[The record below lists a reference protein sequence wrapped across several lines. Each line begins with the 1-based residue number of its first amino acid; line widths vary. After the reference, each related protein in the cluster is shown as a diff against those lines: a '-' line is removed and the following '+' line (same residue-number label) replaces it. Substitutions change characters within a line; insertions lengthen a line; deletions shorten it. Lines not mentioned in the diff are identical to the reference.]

1 MGPQAQTRPL
11 LTSPLAQSSFHP
23 YPIRIC
29 PLVSARIHGEELA
42 GSGFACLRN
51 DKGVR
56 GLADRG
62 HQGEREGNMAR
73 HVRWSVWVGRLGRR
87 TVGLLAVL
95 GFSVGATVAL
105 ASAAGNHNL
114 TSIGD
119 VAELN
124 DGAIIQQSFL
134 AVVGTGNLNPF
145 LRVQDRPVEDGYNT
159 SHRLNGTPKI
169 VYEGG
174 AATDDDT
181 DKSTHDLLL
190 NTVPIVSYEGGLYR
204 EFRLDLNEDQSD
216 GNLVSLDAVGVWVGT
231 RGFINAFD
239 PVNGDFDYYGAWN
252 DQTVDG
258 HGQAT
263 EVWQMDDGWWVTI
276 NSSLSAGSG
285 NLGDARLLVPA
296 GDFGEAGEACPY
308 NPTASCDYHVYFY
321 TEFGA
326 DSAAEATFEEW
337 SVRDVPYITKTVET
351 SLTRTY
357 PWTIEKTVSPEEHH
371 LFDGDSDT
379 STYQVT
385 VTKGAPVD
393 SDWTVSG
400 TITITNP
407 GDEVDILSVD
417 DAIDAGGGGTIDAV
431 VVCPGVF
438 PVTLDTGDTLVCTYS
453 AAAGGSAVSNP
464 FGASNTATF
473 TYDLDGNTD
482 AGAVIEDVDF
492 TDATVTEVD
501 GTVDVEDVFDGGLA
515 DVLGTAVS
523 SSTTFTSYDRTF
535 DCSDVT
541 FGEGATTS
549 DTVSYSN
556 TASVKSGAVV
566 LDSDSETVAVTCYR
580 PTISK
585 DASTR
590 YIRTFDWTIEK
601 SVTPDSHDLFDGD
614 TADSTYTVSVV
625 KDSGTDSGH
634 EITGSITIGN
644 PHPTDAMTI
653 GDLTDVLTGDLT
665 GVSIGGCGGTG
676 VTYVG
681 GELTVPAGG
690 TAVCTY
696 SASVPGKDATLNTAS
711 FTLFGKSY
719 SDDVAVTWGDPAV
732 LVNDTVDVE
741 DVFDGGL
748 ADVLGTAVS
757 SSTTFTSYDRTFD
770 CSDVTFGE
778 GATTS
783 DTVSYSNTASV
794 KSGAV
799 VLDDDSETVDVR
811 CYRLG
816 VDKTAVTTYTRD
828 HDWSI
833 SKGRF
838 IAPGEVDGDGDPST
852 LTLMP
857 GQTYLASYQVVV
869 TMTGYTDTDHTVS
882 GVITVTNP
890 APIAAEGVVVTDQLS
905 LSGPV
910 VVDCDPE
917 TAGDQNTV
925 DIPAGGSVECTYSTG
940 VTDDKQQLNTVTA
953 TLFAIDYTGTAD
965 VVFGDPTV
973 VLDDCVTVTDDAG
986 TPGDTGDDKPL
997 GTVCLG
1003 DLTEGSTTLTYT
1015 MQIGPYA
1022 ECGEYQ
1028 FVNTASFVTSDQ
1040 DGEDDDTGSASYT
1053 VNVTVPCPQ
1062 GCTLTQGYWRT
1073 HSIYGPAPYD
1083 NTWALV
1089 GEDTVFFLSE
1099 QSWYQVMW
1107 TSPQGGNAYYILAHQ
1122 YIAAVLNGLNGADTS
1137 QVDDELSDAAALFEV
1152 YTPQEV
1158 SDLKGKT
1165 GKELRGEFITLA
1177 GVLGSYNEGT
1187 LDGGPPHCDEDGS
1200 SVILTLGIPALGLG
1214 LTRRGRHV
1222 RRRR

>member
-1 MGPQAQTRPL
+1 
-11 LTSPLAQSSFHP
+11 
-23 YPIRIC
+23 
-29 PLVSARIHGEELA
+29 
-42 GSGFACLRN
+42 
-51 DKGVR
+51 
-56 GLADRG
+56 
-62 HQGEREGNMAR
+62 MAR
-73 HVRWSVWVGRLGRR
+73 HLRWSVWVGRFSRR

-105 ASAAGNHNL
+105 ASAPGNHDL

-124 DGAIIQQSFL
+124 DGAIVQQSFL

-145 LRVQDRPVEDGYNT
+145 LRVQDSPVEDGYNT
-159 SHRLNGTPKI
+159 SHRLSGNPKI
-169 VYEGG
+169 VYEGEL
-174 AATDDDT
+174 ATDDDT
-181 DKSTHDLLL
+181 DPSTHDLLL
-190 NTVPIVSYEGGLYR
+190 NTVPIVSYDGALYR
-204 EFRLDLNEDQSD
+204 EFRLDLNEDQGS
-216 GNLVSLDAVGVWVGT
+216 GELVSLDAVGVWVGT
-231 RGFINAFD
+231 QGFINFFD
-239 PVNGDFDYYGAWN
+239 PVNGDFDYYEDGN
-252 DQTVDG
+252 DQTIDG

-285 NLGDARLLVPA
+285 NLGDARLLIPA
-296 GDFGEAGEACPY
+296 SDFGEAGEACPY

-321 TEFGA
+321 TEFGVET
-326 DSAAEATFEEW
+326 AAEATFEEW

-371 LFDGDSDT
+371 LFDGDSDS

-407 GDEVDILSVD
+407 GDAVDILSVD
-417 DAIDAGGGGTIDAV
+417 DAIDASGGGTIDAD
-431 VVCPGVF
+431 VVCPGDF
-438 PVTLDTGDTLVCTYS
+438 PMELGNDDTLVCTYS
-453 AAAGGSAVSNP
+453 AAATESATANP

-473 TYDLDGNTD
+473 TYDLDGNVD

-492 TDATVTEVD
+492 TDATITEVD
-501 GTVDVEDVFDGGLA
+501 GTVNVEDVFDGGTA
-515 DVLGTAVS
+515 EALGTVS

-541 FGEGATTS
+541 FGEGATS
-549 DTVSYSN
+549 DTVTYSN
-556 TASVKSGAVV
+556 TASVKSGGVV
-566 LDSDSETVAVTCYR
+566 LDSDSETVDVTCYR

-585 DASTR
+585 YASTR

-653 GDLTDVLTGDLT
+653 DDLTDVLTGDGT
-665 GVSIGGCGGTG
+665 GVSIDACDGTD
-676 VTYVG
+676 VTYAG

-690 TAVCTY
+690 SAVCTY

-711 FTLFGKSY
+711 FTLFGLSY
-719 SDDVAVTWGDPAV
+719 SADAAVTWGEPAA

-748 ADVLGTAVS
+748 ADVLGTSVS
-757 SSTTFTSYDRTFD
+757 SSTTFISYDRTFD

-778 GATTS
+778 DATTS

-794 KSGAV
+794 KSGDT
-799 VLDDDSETVDVR
+799 VLDDDSETVDVT
-811 CYRLG
+811 CHRLE
-816 VDKTAVTTYTRD
+816 VDKTAVTTFTRD

-833 SKGRF
+833 RKGRF
-838 IAPGEVDGDGDPST
+838 VAQGEDDGDGDPST
-852 LTLMP
+852 LILMP

-869 TMTGYTDTDHTVS
+869 TMTGHTDTDHTVS

-890 APIAAEGVVVTDQLS
+890 APIAAEDVVVTDQLS

-910 VVDCDPE
+910 AVDCDPE
-917 TAGDQNTV
+917 TEGDQNTV

-940 VTDDKQQLNTVTA
+940 VADDKQQVNTATA

-973 VLDDCVTVTDDAG
+973 VLDDCVRVTDDAG
-986 TPGDTGDDKPL
+986 TPGDTGDDIDL
-997 GTVCLG
+997 GSVCLG

-1015 MQIGPYA
+1015 MEIGPYT

-1040 DGEDDDTGSASYT
+1040 DGEEDDTGPASYT

-1083 NTWALV
+1083 NTWALLGDV
-1089 GEDTVFFLSE
+1089 DGDGSLEAENETFFKSG
-1099 QSWYQVMW
+1099 QSWFEVMW

-1122 YIAAVLNGLNGADTS
+1122 YIAAVLNGLNGADTG
-1137 QVDDELSDAAALFEV
+1137 QVDDELSEAVALFEA
-1152 YTPQEV
+1152 YTPDDV
-1158 SDLKGKT
+1158 AGLKGKT

-1214 LTRRGRHV
+1214 LTRRGRHA

>member
-1 MGPQAQTRPL
+1 
-11 LTSPLAQSSFHP
+11 
-23 YPIRIC
+23 
-29 PLVSARIHGEELA
+29 
-42 GSGFACLRN
+42 
-51 DKGVR
+51 
-56 GLADRG
+56 
-62 HQGEREGNMAR
+62 MAR
-73 HVRWSVWVGRLGRR
+73 HVRWSVWVGRFSRR

-105 ASAAGNHNL
+105 ASGAGNHDL

-145 LRVQDRPVEDGYNT
+145 LRVQDSPVEDGYNT
-159 SHRLNGTPKI
+159 SHRLSGNPKI

-174 AATDDDT
+174 FATDDDT
-181 DKSTHDLLL
+181 DPSTHDLLL
-190 NTVPIVSYEGGLYR
+190 NTVPIVSYDGGLYR
-204 EFRLDLNEDQSD
+204 EFRLDLNEDQGT

-231 RGFINAFD
+231 QGFINAFD
-239 PVNGDFDYYGAWN
+239 PVNGDFDYYEDGN

-258 HGQAT
+258 HEQAT

-296 GDFGEAGEACPY
+296 GDFGAAGEACPY

-326 DSAAEATFEEW
+326 DTAAEATFEEW

-379 STYQVT
+379 STYQVM
-385 VTKGAPVD
+385 VTKGDPVD

-407 GDEVDILSVD
+407 GDAVDILSVD
-417 DAIDAGGGGTIDAV
+417 DAIDASGGGAV
-431 VVCPGVF
+431 AADVVCPGDF
-438 PVTLDTGDTLVCTYS
+438 PMELGKGDTLVCTYS
-453 AAAGGSAVSNP
+453 AAAAESAVSNP

-473 TYDLDGNTD
+473 TYDLDGNVD

-492 TDATVTEVD
+492 TDATITEVD
-501 GTVDVEDVFDGGLA
+501 GTVDVEDVFDGGTVEA
-515 DVLGTAVS
+515 LGTVS

-566 LDSDSETVAVTCYR
+566 LDSDSETVDVTCYR

-590 YIRTFDWTIEK
+590 FIRTFDWTIEK

-653 GDLTDVLTGDLT
+653 DDLTDVLTGDGT
-665 GVSIGGCGGTG
+665 GVSIDACGGTG
-676 VTYVG
+676 VTYAG

-690 TAVCTY
+690 SAVCTY
-696 SASVPGKDATLNTAS
+696 SASVAGKDATLNTAS
-711 FTLFGKSY
+711 FTLFGLSY
-719 SDDVAVTWGDPAV
+719 SADAAVTWGDPAA

-741 DVFDGGL
+741 DVFDGGS
-748 ADVLGTAVS
+748 ADVLGTSVS
-757 SSTTFTSYDRTFD
+757 TSTTFISYDRTFD

-778 GATTS
+778 DATTS
-783 DTVSYSNTASV
+783 DTVTYSNTASV
-794 KSGAV
+794 KSGVV
-799 VLDDDSETVDVR
+799 VLDDDSETVDVT
-811 CYRLG
+811 CYRLE
-816 VDKTAVTTYTRD
+816 VDKTADTRFTRD

-833 SKGRF
+833 RKGRF
-838 IAPGEVDGDGDPST
+838 IAPGEDDGDGDPST
-852 LTLMP
+852 LILMP
-857 GQTYLASYQVVV
+857 GQTYLASYEVVV

-890 APIAAEGVVVTDQLS
+890 APIAAEDMVVTDQLS

-910 VVDCDPE
+910 AVDCDPE
-917 TAGDQNTV
+917 TDGDQNTV
-925 DIPAGGSVECTYSTG
+925 DIPAAGSVECTYSTG
-940 VTDDKQQLNTVTA
+940 VTVATSQTNTATA

-986 TPGDTGDDKPL
+986 TPGDTSDDIDL
-997 GTVCLG
+997 GPVCLG

-1015 MQIGPYA
+1015 IEIGPYA
-1022 ECGEYQ
+1022 ECGEYL
-1028 FVNTASFVTSDQ
+1028 FVNTASFVTSDE

-1073 HSIYGPAPYD
+1073 HSTYGPAPYD
-1083 NTWALV
+1083 DTWALLGDV
-1089 GEDTVFFLSE
+1089 DVDGLSEHENETFFLSE
-1099 QSWYQVMW
+1099 HSWYQVMW

-1122 YIAAVLNGLNGADTS
+1122 YIAAVLNGLNGADTG
-1137 QVDDELSDAAALFEV
+1137 QVDDELSEAVALFEA
-1152 YTPQEV
+1152 YTPHDV
-1158 SDLKGKT
+1158 AGLKGKT

-1187 LDGGPPHCDEDGS
+1187 LAGGPPHCDEDGS

-1214 LTRRGRHV
+1214 LTTRRGRHA